1 MADVKVIINNLIKNI
16 DDIQQCIEHSNY
28 DLMNKY
34 IELFLANYTKSFM
47 DIISYSSNSDV
58 GIEKAYWTDVTNSIL
73 ANIKSNDVFLIMDT
87 LYFDLR
93 DKLIQLVD
101 GNVSDK

>member
-34 IELFLANYTKSFM
+34 IELFLTNYTRSFM
-47 DIISYSSNSDV
+47 DIINYSSNSDV
-58 GIEKAYWTDVTNSIL
+58 GIEKAYWTDITNSIL
-73 ANIKSNDVFLIMDT
+73 TSVRSYDVFLIMDT
-87 LYFDLR
+87 LYFDLK

-101 GNVSDK
+101 GNV